1 MSFIKREIR
10 HFQVAVVHKRER
22 NVQKR
27 CDGTCKV
34 VVLLF
39 KPIVL
44 LTFSLPSASLD
55 LKVPNIFAAAVA
67 IVVAKAP

>member
-1 MSFIKREIR
+1 MPFIKREIR
-10 HFQVAVVHKRER
+10 HFHVAVAHKREK

-44 LTFSLPSASLD
+44 LTFSLPSVSLD
-55 LKVPNIFAAAVA
+55 LKVPNIFAVAVA
-67 IVVAKAP
+67 VVVAKAP

>member
-1 MSFIKREIR
+1 M
-10 HFQVAVVHKRER
+10 HKRER

-27 CDGTCKV
+27 CDGTCKI

-55 LKVPNIFAAAVA
+55 LKTLIFSLPRLPSSLPKLPNNSTGCTLTYCN
-67 IVVAKAP
+67 